1 MVLPILLIGLGMLLI
16 SGGFWGS
23 SGLRPPYDAVIAWGA
38 PVGLLITLMGVIL
51 LIIPD
56 FFG

>member
-1 MVLPILLIGLGMLLI
+1 MVFPIALIGLGMLLI

-23 SGLRPPYDAVIAWGA
+23 SRLRSPYDAVIAWGS
-38 PVGLLITLMGVIL
+38 PVGLLVTLMGVIL
-51 LIIPD
+51 LIIPH